1 MAINK
6 AQEIVKKTGDLPIP
20 LHLRNAPTKLMKAL
34 AYGKDYKYA
43 HDYQGNFVL
52 EEFLPESITNTK
64 IYDPGGNPREEQ
76 FREKLK
82 NTWGDKYGY

>member
-1 MAINK
+1 
-6 AQEIVKKTGDLPIP
+6 
-20 LHLRNAPTKLMKAL
+20 
-34 AYGKDYKYA
+34 KYA

-76 FREKLK
+76 FRERLK

>member
-20 LHLRNAPTKLMKAL
+20 LHLRNAPTKLMKSL
-34 AYGKDYKYA
+34 NYGKDYKYA
-43 HDYQGNFVL
+43 HDYEGNFVL
-52 EEFLPESITNTK
+52 EEFLPESIINTK
-64 IYDPGGNPREEQ
+64 IYDPGENPREKQ